1 MKGNKLVIAVIL
13 ALIVCLVLIPTCA
26 FADEAVSDDQQEVQ
40 QTEQQT
46 EQQPAPTAGSG
57 EKSAQQPGTLEESG
71 KGDSSDNDE
80 GKNLPESGD
89 KEAADPASGDKEPAE
104 NETEDSGDVSKEAKP
119 AEEKTP
125 ADDASKSEEGTSGG
139 ENVPLQPESGSSFKV
154 ILSYGDKSV
163 ELNDLKGGEQNDL
176 AAIVSQLG
184 IEGDIESAQ
193 GDADELFSAANEDG
207 WKLVTSKAFGTKQT
221 LALVVGGVEY
231 VIDVADDRSAYT
243 TQDIIDIINDSTGN
257 EWTIKLEQDIELKS
271 YTLGIDSK
279 GYYKNSLE
287 IPTGKTITID
297 LNGHKLSRSYNN
309 VCIANYGKLTIKDSS
324 ANRTGKISAG
334 NQPAIVNY
342 ADAELTLNG
351 GTIISGKGIQYT
363 GGKIIVNDGVKF
375 ECEPD
380 FYGGWSIAPLT
391 GGSPSESA
399 EIVING
405 GEFSKSV
412 ISEPSATDNSTK
424 LTING
429 GTFHESA
436 KSSGSGSELIINNG
450 TFNSSTFDGGVESSS
465 HANLVINN
473 GTFNGK
479 VKSISRANLVINNG
493 TFNNDVYAR
502 NADVTVNNGTFNNRV
517 YVVGIYRN
525 ETTNITVYDGM
536 FNGYVFQTGISFD
549 AVGGIYTNKNVKTLT
564 GKNYIVVTADGKY
577 AVNKSGYAL
586 AKDAREKGKS
596 IEVVKAPDGA
606 KIDDVP
612 VGVKIF
618 NNSGNTIY
626 INGVA
631 VKDGKTYTVPEPKP
645 AEESKTAAS
654 APLYAK
660 YFVIEGKGQQWT
672 DGDLEF
678 VLNSNEVVKVLIDG
692 VEVEFTVAEDGT
704 VTIASTV
711 IEALEAG
718 THEIEFIFADGSC
731 MTTFTK

>member
-1 MKGNKLVIAVIL
+1 MKGKKLVIAVIL

-26 FADEAVSDDQQEVQ
+26 FADEAVPDAQTDGQQQAE
-40 QTEQQT
+40 QTYEQSNAAAPDTRDAAVT
-46 EQQPAPTAGSG
+46 E
-57 EKSAQQPGTLEESG
+57 KD
-71 KGDSSDNDE
+71 DSSDNDE
-80 GKNLPESGD
+80 DSSLPDSGD
-89 KEAADPASGDKEPAE
+89 KEAADPASGDNSSNDQSVDGDETKGEE
-104 NETEDSGDVSKEAKP
+104 TIVEETKGNETEESKVV
-119 AEEKTP
+119 
-125 ADDASKSEEGTSGG
+125 EEGTSGA

-221 LALVVGGVEY
+221 LTLVVGGVEY
-231 VIDVADDRSAYT
+231 VIDVADDRPAKT
-243 TQDIIDIINDSTGN
+243 TQDIIDIINDSAGD
-257 EWTIKLEQDIELKS
+257 EWTIKLEQDIVLDTKLLDGNSYPYISLK
-271 YTLGIDSK
+271 
-279 GYYKNSLE
+279 
-287 IPTGKTITID
+287 IPSGKTITID
-297 LNGHKLSRSYNN
+297 LNGHTLSSLVNN
-309 VCIANYGKLTIKDSS
+309 VCILNYGKLTIKDSS
-324 ANRTGKISAG
+324 PNRTGKISAD

-342 ADAELTLNG
+342 AGAELTLNG
-351 GTIISGKGIQYT
+351 GTIDSPSGIQYT
-363 GGKIIVNDGVKF
+363 GGKIIINDGVKF
-375 ECEPD
+375 VSDESH
-380 FYGGWSIAPLT
+380 GWSIASKPD
-391 GGSPSESA
+391 GSPSGPA

-405 GEFSKSV
+405 GEFSESV
-412 ISEPSATDNSTK
+412 ISGPSATGNTK

-536 FNGYVFQTGISFD
+536 FNGYVFKTGEGFN
-549 AVGGIYTNKNVKTLT
+549 AVGGIYTNENVKTLT
-564 GKNYIVVTADGKY
+564 GKNYIVVTADDKY

-586 AKDAREKGKS
+586 AKDAHEKGEA
-596 IEVVKAPDGA
+596 IEVVKAPANAPIDG
-606 KIDDVP
+606 VP
-612 VGVKIF
+612 AGVKIF

-631 VKDGKTYTVPEPKP
+631 VKDRETYTVPEPKP

-672 DGDLEF
+672 AGDLEF
-678 VLNSNEVVKVLIDG
+678 VLNSKDVVKVLIDG
-692 VEVEFTVAEDGT
+692 AEVEFTVAEDGT
-704 VTIASTV
+704 VTIAAAV

-731 MTTFTK
+731 KTTFTVK